1 MFNTIILAVNLT
13 SILREVISDNLITS
27 SPIFNAAHVVASGM
41 QDDAL
46 LYISVRYIVGTLIDI
61 QIN

>member
-13 SILREVISDNLITS
+13 STLREVISDNNITS
-27 SPIFNAAHVVASGM
+27 SPIFNATHVVASGM